1 MKREII
7 PFNDYM
13 KGNNPTNVASHV
25 IDQKVKIISADQ
37 ANKDMIGALLMIETS
52 EDQKVALECI
62 LYYGFMQTQTLLNE
76 ARNYRTLAKSK
87 HMNVCFFECVSV
99 GDHYFG
105 VRDVTEVWN
114 QYLND
119 ADRLKELF

>member
-7 PFNDYM
+7 PFDDYM

-37 ANKDMIGALLMIETS
+37 TDKDMIGALLMIKTS
-52 EDQKVALECI
+52 EDQKVALECV
-62 LYYGFMQTQTLLNE
+62 LYYGLMQPQTLLNE
-76 ARNYRTLAKSK
+76 ARNYRMLAGSE